1 MLHESRSII
10 LFILDLAQWLMSLHE
25 SPRQL
30 PASHSCSETCFEYVQ
45 MCDDTS
51 RDYCSDT
58 TTATHSRDTRQ
69 FAERSL
75 RNDIF
80 STCCAICHA
89 SKFTISKRLKC
100 GHRFCLQCID
110 AWTQINPSCPLCRE
124 SFLVIPWPSI
134 CIACGEKD
142 CKNPHIDLHH
152 EIIIEY
158 IEPE

>member
-1 MLHESRSII
+1 
-10 LFILDLAQWLMSLHE
+10 MSLHE
-25 SPRQL
+25 SPSQ
-30 PASHSCSETCFEYVQ
+30 PSGSYPCGKTCLESAQ
-45 MCDDTS
+45 MCDDTFDDGQS
-51 RDYCSDT
+51 NPST
-58 TTATHSRDTRQ
+58 TDLRNTVQ
-69 FAERSL
+69 FAGRSVYT
-75 RNDIF
+75 DMF

-89 SKFTISKRLKC
+89 SKFTVSKRLKC

-134 CIACGEKD
+134 CIACGEQN
-142 CKNPHIDLHH
+142 CKNPHMELHH